1 MRQLLW
7 LLYIIACFAVSTAC
21 GMSRSVAPDSAA
33 ADSENSITIPFNLI
47 DNRIVIDVRLE
58 GKGPFHFIFDS
69 GAVSVV
75 SLELAREIGLKV
87 EGLTR
92 GEGGVGESVVERGE
106 TKISDTE
113 VAGIH
118 VRDESFGV
126 LSFSD
131 NKYVFGANRIDGI
144 IGYPL
149 FKRYVVRIDYE
160 RRQLT
165 FIEPAQFVYK
175 GRGTAVPIDFDY
187 HLPLVKGELD
197 GFPGIFV
204 IDTGARSALLLFG
217 PFVEQNKLRDKYNAS
232 VEGVTGWGIGGPV
245 RSQIARVSTLK
256 LGAVEV
262 KNLVARFSLQRSGA
276 LTSANRAALVGPDVL
291 KQFTTYFD
299 YSRRQIIF
307 EKNGSYGK
315 PDSYDRAGMW
325 FGLEG
330 DHFEVID
337 VMAGGPA
344 AEAGIKVGDR
354 ILTVDGQATVALD
367 LPAVRLRFKN
377 EAPKK
382 RVRLMVEHDGE
393 RREVIVT
400 LRDLV

>member
-7 LLYIIACFAVSTAC
+7 LLGTIVCLAIPTAC
-21 GMSRSVAPDSAA
+21 GMSQSAPLDPATTN
-33 ADSENSITIPFNLI
+33 DLTPVTIPFDLI

-58 GKGPFHFIFDS
+58 GKGPYRFIFDS

-75 SLELAREIGLKV
+75 SMELARDIGLKV
-87 EGLTR
+87 EGQTR
-92 GEGGVGESVVERGE
+92 GGGVGESLVERGQ

-118 VRDESFGV
+118 LKDTEFGV

-144 IGYPL
+144 IGYPF
-149 FKRYVVRIDYE
+149 FKRFVVQIDYE
-160 RRQLT
+160 RRRLA
-165 FIEPAQFVYK
+165 FIEPAQFAYK

-187 HLPLVKGELD
+187 HLPLIRGELD
-197 GFPGIFV
+197 GVPGIFV
-204 IDTGARSALLLFG
+204 IDTGARSALLLYG
-217 PFVEQNKLRDKYNAS
+217 PFVEQNKLREKYKAS
-232 VEGVTGWGIGGPV
+232 IEGVTGWGIGGPV

-276 LTSANRAALVGPDVL
+276 LTSADRAALVGPDVL
-291 KQFTTYFD
+291 KQFTTFFD

-354 ILTVDGQATVALD
+354 ILMVDGQTASTLD
-367 LPAVRLRFKN
+367 LPTVRLRFKN
-377 EAPKK
+377 DSPKK
-382 RVRLMVEHDGE
+382 RVRLMVEHSGS
-393 RREVIVT
+393 RREVFLT